1 MSIAVRCC
9 VLVCFVRVSFVL
21 TIGHKM
27 SPSTSTSS
35 DIFCCVFNLCVST
48 FVARCVGGTPAN
60 ICQKNVSSCWVLSNV
75 YLPTRTPDGHHLLL
89 ISDFIC
95 NHRRWL
101 LYCESMDV
109 SMVDYCSYSVAGRA
123 GVWQNTAPS
132 VLWHSDRSTYLPC
145 HRTYNT
151 YSRQTVNDESISVSN
166 FPTLLYPW
174 EIEHPYLSTG
184 VT

>member
-21 TIGHKM
+21 TIGHKI

-109 SMVDYCSYSVAGRA
+109 SMVDYCSNLVAGRA
-123 GVWQNTAPS
+123 GVWQNTLLPLFYDTVIGVPTYRAIGRTIHTPGRLSMTSPS
-132 VLWHSDRSTYLPC
+132 PYPIFQHSYIPGKSNT
-145 HRTYNT
+145 RT
-151 YSRQTVNDESISVSN
+151 
-166 FPTLLYPW
+166 
-174 EIEHPYLSTG
+174 
-184 VT
+184 